1 PLDALAIL
9 DREAAGSAGRV
20 VLLTVKGQLL
30 ERLGRATEA
39 GLVYDEAVESG
50 DNPDDK
56 RAAWLLGAE
65 LALKRSDLAGAL
77 SRVQS
82 AWAATP
88 GDPDTVKLLAE
99 AASLLGRGDLVLHA
113 EREMQAAGTIDR
125 ATQESFGNALFRVGS
140 YDLAA
145 SRFVELAGTATSP
158 DEEYRLRRAAG
169 FASQAGKDAAR
180 ALFEFERAVA
190 INPEPEALSAAVEA
204 ALQAGR
210 LDVAATD
217 LRRLADSSEGQ
228 DGVRALMRLS
238 IVEEQNGHFPEALA
252 ALQAIG
258 AGARDVEVE
267 RRSVALAAKTGN
279 GEAALG
285 SARRLAR
292 LEPTRVNL
300 LALGEAEIAAG
311 QPVAA
316 VRSFEKALAL
326 RTEDDPGLREILAN
340 TLIAAGRPALAADQ
354 FDALATTANG
364 ARDEYRL
371 RLAAGFAALKAGD
384 RLRALARFRS
394 AVNLEPN
401 REALGAA
408 AEAARAAG
416 QLAEAAAYLER
427 LARFGPTRANLRALG
442 EAQLAAGKPDLA
454 VESFDKALALEAE
467 DDPALRKM
475 LANTLA
481 AAGQPARAV
490 DEFDGLAAKAS
501 VPADEYRLRLA
512 SGFTALGAGDRERAL
527 AEFQRAIGLEPSREA
542 LAAAAETAI
551 QTGRLAEAA
560 GYFERLALDRKAT
573 SRARDLEHLSVVYE
587 KMGKVREAA
596 KALARLPKAEQSQPA
611 IIRRRAVLAQKL
623 GGRGA
628 WLAHN
633 AQPPTDPALSLGYA
647 HQTAGQPGLA
657 IVYFRRALAES
668 RSLTAA
674 QHRHVDAALGYAYAE
689 TGQHQ
694 QAAAYFEKALA
705 AWPRQD
711 LGPR

>member
-1 PLDALAIL
+1 
-9 DREAAGSAGRV
+9 
-20 VLLTVKGQLL
+20 
-30 ERLGRATEA
+30 
-39 GLVYDEAVESG
+39 
-50 DNPDDK
+50 
-56 RAAWLLGAE
+56 LGAG

-82 AWAATP
+82 AWATTP
-88 GDPDTVKLLAE
+88 GDPDTAKLLAE
-99 AASLLGRGDLVLHA
+99 TASLLGRGDLVLDA

-125 ATQESFGNALFRVGS
+125 ATHETFGNALFRVGS

-145 SRFVELAGTATSP
+145 GRFDELAGTATSP

-180 ALFEFERAVA
+180 ALFEFQRAVA
-190 INPEPEALSAAVEA
+190 INPEPKALSDAVEA

-228 DGVRALMRLS
+228 DGARALMRLS
-238 IVEEQNGHFPEALA
+238 IVEEQNGHFPEALV
-252 ALQAIG
+252 ALEEIR
-258 AGARDVEVE
+258 AGERDVEVE

-300 LALGEAEIAAG
+300 LALGNAEMAAG
-311 QPVAA
+311 QPDAA
-316 VRSFEKALAL
+316 VQPFEEALAL
-326 RTEDDPGLREILAN
+326 GTEDDPGLREMLAN

-354 FDALATTANG
+354 FDVLATTANG

-371 RLAAGFAALKAGD
+371 RLAAGFTALKAGD
-384 RLRALARFRS
+384 RVRALARFRS
-394 AVNLEPN
+394 AVKLESN

-427 LARFGPTRANLRALG
+427 LARFEPTRANLRALG
-442 EAQLAAGKPDLA
+442 EAQLAVGKPDLA

-481 AAGQPARAV
+481 AAGQPVRAV

-512 SGFTALGAGDRERAL
+512 AGFTALSAGDRARAL
-527 AEFQRAIGLEPSREA
+527 AEFQRAIELEPSREA

-560 GYFERLALDRKAT
+560 GYFERLALDRNAT

-611 IIRRRAVLAQKL
+611 IIQRRAVLAQKL

-628 WLAHN
+628 RPAHN
-633 AQPPTDPALSLGYA
+633 DQPPTDPALSLGYA
-647 HQTAGQPGLA
+647 HQAAGQPDLA

-668 RSLTAA
+668 RSLTAE
-674 QHRHVDAALGYAYAE
+674 QHRHVDAALGYAYAQS
-689 TGQHQ
+689 GQHQ

-711 LGPR
+711 LGAR